1 MSYYKQVSIYS
12 DFFDEN
18 WKNEV
23 TSEQIDTILSK
34 YNIDEYDFLKLLT
47 YTDKSSLEKCA
58 LKARDESI
66 KHFGKAIL
74 LYSPLYIANK
84 CVNRCVYCSFNES
97 NKLIKRI
104 KLNEMEIVEEAK
116 ELSSMGIKH
125 VLLLTG
131 EEEKETGFVYIK
143 KAVEILSSYFDSVM
157 IEVAPLDV
165 IHYES
170 LVESGVDGVTI
181 YQEVYD
187 REVYKKVHV
196 KGPKADYRYR
206 LDTPERICKANV
218 RSLNLG
224 ALIGL
229 SNWRREIFL
238 LGMHIRY
245 ISEKYPHVEIGIS
258 LPRIKEIQSSE
269 ELAYELNEINNSQ
282 FLQAL
287 IALRLLA
294 PHCSINI
301 STRESSE
308 FRKNLISIGVNKM
321 SAGVST
327 SVGGYKV
334 NRNDIGQFDISDKS
348 SVDDV
353 KKLIDSVGY
362 QSIFKD
368 WMQIDNKSLNID

>member
-1 MSYYKQVSIYS
+1 MSYYNHVQMYEE
-12 DFFDEN
+12 FFD
-18 WKNEV
+18 KNALNNV
-23 TSEQIDTILSK
+23 SSEEIDKVLLKT
-34 YNIDEYDFLKLLT
+34 NIDKQDFLKLLT
-47 YTDKSSLEKCA
+47 YKDLNCLEKCA
-58 LKARDESI
+58 SKSREESI
-66 KHFGKAIL
+66 KHFGKAVL

-97 NKLIKRI
+97 NSLIKRV
-104 KLNEMEIVEEAK
+104 KLTDDEIVEEAK

-131 EEEKETGFVYIK
+131 EEEKESGFLYVNDSVK
-143 KAVEILSSYFDSVM
+143 ILREYFDCVM
-157 IEVAPLDV
+157 IEVAPLDES
-165 IHYES
+165 HYAR
-170 LVESGVDGVTI
+170 LVDSGVDGVTI

-187 REVYKKVHV
+187 REIYRKVHV

-206 LDTPERICKANV
+206 LDTPERACRANV
-218 RSLNLG
+218 RSVNLG

-229 SNWRREIFL
+229 GDWRREIFI

-245 ISEKYPHVEIGIS
+245 ISEKYPHVEVGIS
-258 LPRIKEIQSSE
+258 LPRIKGIQTSE
-269 ELAYELNEINNSQ
+269 ELSYELKEINDTQ

-287 IALRLLA
+287 TALRLLA
-294 PHCSINI
+294 PHCAINI

-308 FRKNLISIGVNKM
+308 FRKNLIPIGVNKM

-334 NRNDIGQFDISDKS
+334 NRDDIGQFDISDKS
-348 SVDDV
+348 SVQDV
-353 KKLIDSVGY
+353 KKLIESVGY

-368 WMQIDNKSLNID
+368 WMSLEK